1 MAPSCLRFGDDT
13 SVGAGGTSGTSVSR
27 DGLRLPELSLPGG
40 AVGGGGGL
48 VGVRLLLLLP
58 LGFFFVWLAS
68 IGAGG
73 VRGRSSLST
82 IFDLLLGVDGGGVDG
97 GGGLLPNH
105 WTNKFIDLVFVS
117 GNSCL

>member
-1 MAPSCLRFGDDT
+1 MRFGDET
-13 SVGAGGTSGTSVSR
+13 SVGAGGASGTSVTR
-27 DGLRLPELSLPGG
+27 DGLRLPELSLCGG
-40 AVGGGGGL
+40 AVGGGGGF

-58 LGFFFVWLAS
+58 LGVFFVSLAS

-73 VRGRSSLST
+73 VRGRSSSSST
-82 IFDLLLGVDGGGVDG
+82 FVLLLGVNGGGVDG

-105 WTNKFIDLVFVS
+105 WTNKFIDLDFVS